1 MCATSWMSRST
12 LRSGCT
18 TIARAR
24 SSGTAGAGTSSAVAR
39 QRTIPTRRIS
49 EQHREG
55 RLDTRR
61 GLLGAMIGE
70 EILAL
75 QDHER
80 PGLVGEAEHADVD
93 RRVRRSLVV
102 VLVARDR
109 VDPGQHLGHRLQVE
123 APLASGTV
131 RRLLE
136 RELAPQLERAA
147 TPERV
152 EAGQVAPA
160 PLVSGR
166 GSASFALA
174 GQRGEGQVRA
184 GDGPP
189 PETRILHAA

>member
-1 MCATSWMSRST
+1 
-12 LRSGCT
+12 
-18 TIARAR
+18 
-24 SSGTAGAGTSSAVAR
+24 
-39 QRTIPTRRIS
+39 
-49 EQHREG
+49 
-55 RLDTRR
+55 
-61 GLLGAMIGE
+61 
-70 EILAL
+70 
-75 QDHER
+75 
-80 PGLVGEAEHADVD
+80 
-93 RRVRRSLVV
+93 SLVV

-189 PETRILHAA
+189 PEARILHAAADAPVHGLGGWLDVEAVRELAVQRVRERAGAGKAGAEEH